1 MGGGAIPLLDEVT
14 ELLQRERT
22 LLGLKVLEHQVEAQD
37 WRSKYEALVEKVA
50 DVAGRTEN
58 ARVFEMAADVHSTPI
73 KAQDFRYRVMEALR
87 AKEVNWILDLCDTNV
102 GLAGIS
108 EVLKIFHGLKS
119 SSKISVILLRNT
131 SLDGSCNEQTAAICS
146 FPFFDGLDIS
156 WNNLTKSF
164 IGHLITALEVL
175 VFVHCINFTLFVTYA
190 DPGSPTSSTIFTLAL
205 QSGTLQYV
213 NNENSSSTF

>member
-1 MGGGAIPLLDEVT
+1 MSGSNHAGGGAVPLLDEVT
-14 ELLQRERT
+14 ELLQKERT
-22 LLGLKVLEHQVEAQD
+22 LLGLKVLEQQVEAQD
-37 WRSKYEALVEKVA
+37 WRSKYEALVEKVS

-58 ARVFEMAADVHSTPI
+58 ARVFEMAADVHATPI

-87 AKEVNWILDLCDTNV
+87 AKGVNWILDLCDANV

-108 EVLKIFHGLKS
+108 EILKIFHGLKN
-119 SSKISVILLRNT
+119 SSKISVIMLRNT

-164 IGHLITALEVL
+164 IGHLITALEV
-175 VFVHCINFTLFVTYA
+175 FPPIYCF
-190 DPGSPTSSTIFTLAL
+190 DM
-205 QSGTLQYV
+205 
-213 NNENSSSTF
+213 